1 MNLAGV
7 LAIAGLAAL
16 GAALPSVAQHNGP
29 PGGHHGPHGQHGKG
43 GHGQYAGQ
51 QARDVASLSDEEVKG
66 HLDGR
71 GLGYARPAELNG
83 YPGPMH
89 VLELK
94 KELALSPDQVSATTA
109 LFQRMQSRAR
119 EAGRA
124 YIEAEQAVDAAFR
137 SGSVDARQIA
147 ELVRT
152 ADLRR
157 AEKRLAHLEAHI
169 EMARLLSADQ
179 RKHYAELRGYKAPRS
194 K

>member
-7 LAIAGLAAL
+7 LAIVGLATA
-16 GAALPSVAQHNGP
+16 GISIPSVAQQH
-29 PGGHHGPHGQHGKG
+29 GGHHGHHGHQAKG

-51 QARDVASLSDEEVKG
+51 QARDVASLSDEEVTG

-89 VLELK
+89 VLELEQ
-94 KELALSPDQVSATTA
+94 ELALSQEQVSATTA

-124 YIEAEQAVDAAFR
+124 YIEAEKAVDAAFR
-137 SGSVDARQIA
+137 SGHADARQIA
-147 ELVRT
+147 ELVRA

-157 AEKRLAHLEAHI
+157 AEKRLAHLDAHL

-179 RKHYAELRGYKAPRS
+179 RKRYAELRGYEAPRS

>member
-1 MNLAGV
+1 MNLSGVLAAAGV
-7 LAIAGLAAL
+7 LAMS
-16 GAALPSVAQHNGP
+16 AALPCMAQQNGAH
-29 PGGHHGPHGQHGKG
+29 GAHHGHHGQHGKG
-43 GHGQYAGQ
+43 SHSQYIGQH
-51 QARDVASLSDEEVKG
+51 AREVASFSDEEVRG

-94 KELALSPDQVSATTA
+94 QELALSQDQVTATTA

-124 YIEAEQAVDAAFR
+124 YIEAEKAVDAAFR
-137 SGSVDARQIA
+137 SGSAEARQIE
-147 ELVRT
+147 ELVRA

-157 AEKRLAHLEAHI
+157 ADKRLAHLDAHL

-179 RKHYAELRGYKAPRS
+179 RKRYAELRGYGAARS